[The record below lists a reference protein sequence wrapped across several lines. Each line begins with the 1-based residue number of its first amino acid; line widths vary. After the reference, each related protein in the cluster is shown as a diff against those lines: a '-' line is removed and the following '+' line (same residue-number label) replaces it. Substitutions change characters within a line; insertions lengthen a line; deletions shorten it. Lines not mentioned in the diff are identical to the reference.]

1 MGPMLLGELGGGAG
15 GLQHFLD
22 HIGPL
27 SERIWAELGQTEL
40 TGEVKKT
47 LVDSTRDEM
56 APLDTA
62 AMLQERDRLLVDLIN
77 AKAQTKNLP

>member
-15 GLQHFLD
+15 GMQHFLD
-22 HIGPL
+22 HHGPL
-27 SERIWAELGQTEL
+27 IEKMWADLAPTEL
-40 TGEVKKT
+40 TADLKKT
-47 LVDSTRDEM
+47 LVDSTREET

-77 AKAQTKNLP
+77 AKAQARNLP